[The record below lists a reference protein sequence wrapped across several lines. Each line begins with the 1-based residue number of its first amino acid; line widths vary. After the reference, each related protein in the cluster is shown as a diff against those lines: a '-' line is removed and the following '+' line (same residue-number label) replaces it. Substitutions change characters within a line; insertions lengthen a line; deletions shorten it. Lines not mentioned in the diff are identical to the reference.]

1 MRYVFDLD
9 GVICSLKKPSESYE
23 DVIPNHDVINLIQK
37 LKKNNDYII
46 IYTARHMRTCDGN
59 VDEVIK
65 KIGGITKRWLE
76 KWNVYYDELIF
87 GKPYADVYIDD
98 LGITFTSAKDIQI
111 KLQKLQMN
119 FVIPMAGEARRFKNS
134 GIDKPKFMI
143 KIKNKTMFEYA
154 IESLP
159 LDFAEKIYF
168 ICLKEHD
175 EKFNV
180 VEFIDSILL
189 KNFKNLNYE
198 IILIEEKTRGQAE
211 TILSVKKS
219 IDNNQPLLIYNI
231 DTIFKS
237 TRLKSRLTGMNNQE
251 IDGIIGGF
259 LSNDPNLSFIEIDS
273 DEYVK
278 KIIEKEPIS
287 NIASTGLYIFS
298 KGKNFISATEKMI
311 KNKIYTKNEFYVS
324 EVYNILIKDQKK
336 FIVDIADEFS
346 SLGTPEDLER
356 FLKK

>member
-9 GVICSLKKPSESYE
+9 GVICSLKKPTESYE
-23 DVIPNHDVINLIQK
+23 DVIPNHDVIHLIQK

-59 VDEVIK
+59 VNEVIK
-65 KIGGITKRWLE
+65 KIGEITKRWLE
-76 KWNVYYDELIF
+76 KWNVCYDELIF
-87 GKPYADVYIDD
+87 GKPYGDVYIDD
-98 LGITFTSAKDIQI
+98 LGITFTSAKDIQM

-119 FVIPMAGEARRFKNS
+119 FVIPMAGEAKRFKNS

-143 KIKNKTMFEYA
+143 KIKNKTMFDYA

-180 VEFIDSILL
+180 VEFIDSILVE
-189 KNFKNLNYE
+189 NFKNVNYE
-198 IILIEEKTRGQAE
+198 IILIEEKTGGQAE
-211 TILSVKKS
+211 TVLSVKKS

-237 TRLKSRLTGMNNQE
+237 TRLKSRLIGMNNQE

-259 LSNDPNLSFIEIDS
+259 LSNDPNLSFIEINS
-273 DEYVK
+273 DEYIK

-287 NIASTGLYIFS
+287 NMASTGLYVFS
-298 KGKNFISATEKMI
+298 KGKDFVSSTEKMI
-311 KNKIYTKNEFYVS
+311 KNKIYVKNEFYVS
-324 EVYNILIKDQKK
+324 EVYNMLIKDQKK

-356 FLKK
+356 FLTK